1 TVNTVVRVR
10 SYAGANLTAAE
21 PINQFF
27 NLGPEII
34 RSNALVFGD
43 FSSVPKCYY
52 DAPTQR
58 WFITVLQLYVDS
70 STGAFG
76 DHAHQ
81 LVAVSQTSD
90 PTGAFYLFSFDVTDD
105 GTNGTPTHPA
115 CPCYGDQPLIG
126 ADANGFFITT
136 NEFPIHNAG
145 FNGANVYA
153 MSKAGLEANSIA
165 NMVAFWEPILAE
177 GQAYSLQPATTPAG
191 ASFASANSGTEYF
204 LSALE
209 FTGGLDNRIALWAM
223 INTSTLG
230 SVSSTAAMKVKV
242 IGSEVYGLPAAMAQ
256 KSGPTPLR
264 SLLKSSLAA
273 TVFGVKPMAL
283 PISLIQSNDD
293 RMNQAIFA
301 GGHVWGALNTRMKSP
316 TGAVRAGIAW
326 FDVTPSWSGS
336 TLGGSVAAQG

>member
-1 TVNTVVRVR
+1 
-10 SYAGANLTAAE
+10 
-21 PINQFF
+21 
-27 NLGPEII
+27 
-34 RSNALVFGD
+34 
-43 FSSVPKCYY
+43 
-52 DAPTQR
+52 
-58 WFITVLQLYVDS
+58 
-70 STGAFG
+70 
-76 DHAHQ
+76 
-81 LVAVSQTSD
+81 
-90 PTGAFYLFSFDVTDD
+90 
-105 GTNGTPTHPA
+105 
-115 CPCYGDQPLIG
+115 
-126 ADANGFFITT
+126 
-136 NEFPIHNAG
+136 
-145 FNGANVYA
+145 
-153 MSKAGLEANSIA
+153 
-165 NMVAFWEPILAE
+165 
-177 GQAYSLQPATTPAG
+177 
-191 ASFASANSGTEYF
+191 
-204 LSALE
+204 
-209 FTGGLDNRIALWAM
+209 M

-336 TLGGSVAAQG
+336 TLGGSVAAQGYVAVQNDNVVFPSVAANSAGNVLVAFTLLGQDYYPSAAYAWLDPETGTGDVNVVSWGVGPEDGFTGYITLDPVDHSISRWGDYSAATADGNGNLWFATETINQHCSFSTFLGDTTCGGTRSIFANWGTTIAEVAP